1 MAKTANKPES
11 GTPPQGNT
19 NVTPPAGETAQV
31 AGNETPGQEST
42 GNADGDTVTLGPQTP
57 DGEAKPGDN
66 QPTPESGTPPQG
78 NTNVTPPAGE
88 TAQVAGNETPGQEI
102 AVAETSGAA
111 NGQTAGK
118 KKIRRPG
125 KAGKKLFVGDRLIE
139 FDAEGAAELDG
150 PEAAIL
156 LGLNCGYEE
165 A

>member
-11 GTPPQGNT
+11 ETPPQGNT

-31 AGNETPGQEST
+31 AGNETTGQESI
-42 GNADGDTVTLGPQTP
+42 GNADGDAVTLGPQTP
-57 DGEAKPGDN
+57 DGETKPGDN

-78 NTNVTPPAGE
+78 N
-88 TAQVAGNETPGQEI
+88 GNT
-102 AVAETSGAA
+102 T
-111 NGQTAGK
+111 GK
-118 KKIRRPG
+118 KKIRHPG
-125 KAGKKLFVGDRLIE
+125 KAGKKLFVGARLIE
-139 FDAEGAAELDG
+139 FDAEGTAELDG